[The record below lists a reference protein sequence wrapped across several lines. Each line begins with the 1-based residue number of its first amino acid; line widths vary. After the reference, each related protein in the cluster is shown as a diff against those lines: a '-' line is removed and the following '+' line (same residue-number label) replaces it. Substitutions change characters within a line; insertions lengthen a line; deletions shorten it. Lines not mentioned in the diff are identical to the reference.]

1 MELEDNQ
8 RLPGSDAA
16 EKKKVASLRA
26 LVEGQNPAA
35 KVPPPPTQSFSIPI
49 SALALCL
56 QLYVTDFIIAQ
67 VQNRYP
73 ERLGKAYLIQVPYI
87 FMKVWKIIYQFL
99 DKNTK
104 EKVIALTFLLE
115 FYWNSLLC
123 PKIAVSVITCV
134 FIFIENK
141 DLKATLLEDIDESQ
155 LPEIYG
161 GKLPLV
167 PVEEST
173 V

>member
-35 KVPPPPTQSFSIPI
+35 KVPPPPPPAKVPPPPADPI
-49 SALALCL
+49 FLH
-56 QLYVTDFIIAQ
+56 
-67 VQNRYP
+67 P
-73 ERLGKAYLIQVPYI
+73 YLSSC
-87 FMKVWKIIYQFL
+87 F
-99 DKNTK
+99 
-104 EKVIALTFLLE
+104 
-115 FYWNSLLC
+115 
-123 PKIAVSVITCV
+123 V
-134 FIFIENK
+134 FIFVENK